1 MSMAFGS
8 NTSASSWEPFRRAIQ
23 TLIPVLSMRTDLVEI
38 HEGLLDMLVWG
49 DNAKLISAL

>member
-1 MSMAFGS
+1 MAFGS